1 MRDKE
6 QGRKGRAGRRNVRI
20 SSECTRMKQEPAQKF
35 KPHNEGL
42 TGGSRVAASWS
53 IQGSQQTRRRRA
65 SHSSFPP
72 RPQTQTL
79 CGLWGP
85 ASVTCG
91 KVSEVPPRRSQIALH
106 LCLRLGWVPRLDTRP
121 RVCPPTSRGRGALTK
136 PAVGVHSHVWVW
148 AKAPLLFSDFWEW
161 NHGVVWNPCLAL
173 FFFKRFTDLTEGG
186 GRGRGRGRV

>member
-1 MRDKE
+1 M
-6 QGRKGRAGRRNVRI
+6 
-20 SSECTRMKQEPAQKF
+20 
-35 KPHNEGL
+35 
-42 TGGSRVAASWS
+42 AAPWS

-65 SHSSFPP
+65 SHASFPP

-91 KVSEVPPRRSQIALH
+91 KVSEVPPRRSQIGPASVFAA
-106 LCLRLGWVPRLDTRP
+106 RLGAPSRYPAPRLPSHQPWPWGPNEEPCSECPFARP
-121 RVCPPTSRGRGALTK
+121 G
-136 PAVGVHSHVWVW
+136 W

-173 FFFKRFTDLTEGG
+173 FFFKRFIDLTEAG
-186 GRGRGRGRV
+186 GRGRGRV